1 LIAIITRKGNLVKT
15 KRSWEKYD
23 GYAIPF
29 LLNNLTPVP
38 IVQLRSLFSPPHG
51 GVAQS
56 IFSFCWSDH
65 TLIFDGTRL
74 ESRDKFGAPMKNL
87 TKDIQNTSNYKR

>member
-1 LIAIITRKGNLVKT
+1 VKT

-23 GYAIPF
+23 GYICHIPV

-65 TLIFDGTRL
+65 TLIFDGTRVEL
-74 ESRDKFGAPMKNL
+74 RYKFGAPMK
-87 TKDIQNTSNYKR
+87 TKDIQNTSNYNR